1 MSVRSVFSKGLFAGK
16 VAIVTGG
23 ATGIG
28 AAIANEL
35 CYLGCNVM
43 IASRKEANLIEAA
56 EKMRKNPDLSGKI
69 LSTKCN
75 IRKEDE
81 VENLMKNTVEK
92 FGKIDYLV
100 NNGGGQF
107 LSPVENIT
115 AKGWN
120 AVIETNLTGTFYC
133 CKSAY
138 LNWMKENGGVII
150 NMVTDMW
157 KGYCFMAHSSA
168 ARAGVDNLTK
178 VLSLEWAESGVR
190 VCAIAP
196 GTIYSP
202 TAAANYGDVKIF
214 DEALPLQ
221 PTGRIGKP
229 CEISAAVCFLLSP
242 GASFITGETLKVD
255 GAQSLYKSFIEIPKH
270 NNFPVWSWEDEPKS
284 KL

>member
-1 MSVRSVFSKGLFAGK
+1 MSIRSVFSRKLFAGQ

-35 CYLGCNVM
+35 CYLGCNVV
-43 IASRKEANLIEAA
+43 IASRKEENLKVAV
-56 EKMRKNPDLSGKI
+56 EKMQTNPELKGKVVA
-69 LSTKCN
+69 TKCN
-75 IRKEDE
+75 IRKEEE
-81 VENLMKNTVEK
+81 VDNLMKTTIEK

-107 LSPVENIT
+107 LSGAENIT
-115 AKGWN
+115 ANGWK
-120 AVIETNLTGTFYC
+120 AVVETNLTGTFYC

-138 LNWMKENGGVII
+138 LNWMKEHGGVII

-190 VCAIAP
+190 VCAVAP

-221 PTGRIGKP
+221 PTGRLGRP
-229 CEISAAVCFLLSP
+229 EEISSAVCYLLSP
-242 GASFITGETLKVD
+242 AASFITGETLKID
-255 GAQSLYKSFIEIPKH
+255 GAQSLYQSFIRIPKH
-270 NNFPVWSWEDEPKS
+270 NNSPVWSWDEESKS